1 MNYNEISLSRPLSP
15 QQSELEQ
22 KLLAQVAD
30 DNIRAVSFKL
40 EEVLTVTPFS
50 MKEDIFL
57 LMEDDFKDLTAEK
70 KSFCELRKAAYDAA
84 VRKFGEKQSVT
95 LDMVYDIFA
104 KMSGVSTGYREKLM
118 NRECELILRFTMP
131 RKFGKKL
138 FLAAKAR
145 STKVIVTCSGI
156 YPRSVIVNIL
166 STCGLGSSDELIMCS
181 ELNIPAADQ
190 SPCFDRIIKKAGVP
204 PQKIL
209 HIGSDVSADV
219 ETAIMKGMKAVL
231 IQPVIPLMVKS
242 GRLRGFV
249 ENRHIYDSDSAGL
262 LVLRCAFAVYA
273 LYAFDTPMNKTP
285 RSDFCEDEYLLGAAV
300 SGISSLDSEQP
311 KLSDIGGALVKTLS
325 ENKKTAA
332 GKTDFLA
339 LYDSIFNGLLD
350 KYPHS
355 GCQLTVEFLEKHSA
369 AADRDIMR
377 KGLEPEIFAM
387 WVESST
393 EPQLAPVH
401 SAGRKKSSLDKL
413 ADRLFPPNTKVR
425 NIVEGILHGGK
436 NRR

>member
-1 MNYNEISLSRPLSP
+1 
-15 QQSELEQ
+15 
-22 KLLAQVAD
+22 
-30 DNIRAVSFKL
+30 
-40 EEVLTVTPFS
+40 
-50 MKEDIFL
+50 
-57 LMEDDFKDLTAEK
+57 
-70 KSFCELRKAAYDAA
+70 
-84 VRKFGEKQSVT
+84 
-95 LDMVYDIFA
+95 
-104 KMSGVSTGYREKLM
+104 
-118 NRECELILRFTMP
+118 
-131 RKFGKKL
+131 
-138 FLAAKAR
+138 
-145 STKVIVTCSGI
+145 
-156 YPRSVIVNIL
+156 
-166 STCGLGSSDELIMCS
+166 
-181 ELNIPAADQ
+181 
-190 SPCFDRIIKKAGVP
+190 
-204 PQKIL
+204 
-209 HIGSDVSADV
+209 
-219 ETAIMKGMKAVL
+219 
-231 IQPVIPLMVKS
+231 MVKS

-285 RSDFCEDEYLLGAAV
+285 RSDFCGDEYLLGAAV
-300 SGISSLDSEQP
+300 SGISSLDNEQP

-401 SAGRKKSSLDKL
+401 SAGRKKALSISSQTACFRQILRFATLLRAYSTGAKTAAEHTAETDGKCQVL
-413 ADRLFPPNTKVR
+413 TK
-425 NIVEGILHGGK
+425 
-436 NRR
+436 

>member
-1 MNYNEISLSRPLSP
+1 M
-15 QQSELEQ
+15 
-22 KLLAQVAD
+22 
-30 DNIRAVSFKL
+30 
-40 EEVLTVTPFS
+40 
-50 MKEDIFL
+50 
-57 LMEDDFKDLTAEK
+57 
-70 KSFCELRKAAYDAA
+70 
-84 VRKFGEKQSVT
+84 
-95 LDMVYDIFA
+95 
-104 KMSGVSTGYREKLM
+104 
-118 NRECELILRFTMP
+118 
-131 RKFGKKL
+131 
-138 FLAAKAR
+138 
-145 STKVIVTCSGI
+145 
-156 YPRSVIVNIL
+156 
-166 STCGLGSSDELIMCS
+166 
-181 ELNIPAADQ
+181 
-190 SPCFDRIIKKAGVP
+190 
-204 PQKIL
+204 
-209 HIGSDVSADV
+209 
-219 ETAIMKGMKAVL
+219 
-231 IQPVIPLMVKS
+231 
-242 GRLRGFV
+242 
-249 ENRHIYDSDSAGL
+249 
-262 LVLRCAFAVYA
+262 
-273 LYAFDTPMNKTP
+273 
-285 RSDFCEDEYLLGAAV
+285 
-300 SGISSLDSEQP
+300 
-311 KLSDIGGALVKTLS
+311 KTLS

>member
-1 MNYNEISLSRPLSP
+1 
-15 QQSELEQ
+15 
-22 KLLAQVAD
+22 
-30 DNIRAVSFKL
+30 
-40 EEVLTVTPFS
+40 
-50 MKEDIFL
+50 
-57 LMEDDFKDLTAEK
+57 
-70 KSFCELRKAAYDAA
+70 
-84 VRKFGEKQSVT
+84 
-95 LDMVYDIFA
+95 
-104 KMSGVSTGYREKLM
+104 
-118 NRECELILRFTMP
+118 
-131 RKFGKKL
+131 
-138 FLAAKAR
+138 
-145 STKVIVTCSGI
+145 
-156 YPRSVIVNIL
+156 
-166 STCGLGSSDELIMCS
+166 MCS

>member
-145 STKVIVTCSGI
+145 SKKVIVTCSGI

-166 STCGLGSSDELIMCS
+166 STCGLGS
-181 ELNIPAADQ
+181 
-190 SPCFDRIIKKAGVP
+190 
-204 PQKIL
+204 
-209 HIGSDVSADV
+209 
-219 ETAIMKGMKAVL
+219 
-231 IQPVIPLMVKS
+231 
-242 GRLRGFV
+242 
-249 ENRHIYDSDSAGL
+249 
-262 LVLRCAFAVYA
+262 
-273 LYAFDTPMNKTP
+273 
-285 RSDFCEDEYLLGAAV
+285 
-300 SGISSLDSEQP
+300 
-311 KLSDIGGALVKTLS
+311 
-325 ENKKTAA
+325 
-332 GKTDFLA
+332 
-339 LYDSIFNGLLD
+339 
-350 KYPHS
+350 
-355 GCQLTVEFLEKHSA
+355 
-369 AADRDIMR
+369 
-377 KGLEPEIFAM
+377 
-387 WVESST
+387 
-393 EPQLAPVH
+393 
-401 SAGRKKSSLDKL
+401 
-413 ADRLFPPNTKVR
+413 
-425 NIVEGILHGGK
+425 
-436 NRR
+436 